1 VKRLATAFLV
11 AVAAVLVLGAASASA
26 ASPGAAG
33 IGDRLFPGLGNGGY
47 DVQHYDLD
55 LRYATDNPA
64 QSLLG
69 TATITARATQS
80 LSRFDLDYG
89 AQGISAV
96 TVNGSPAQWSQHGEE
111 LVITPS
117 HALSNGSRFV
127 VKVVGFR
134 ATPTPPN
141 PDDFSTEAFFITPDG
156 SATAPQPNFAHL
168 IYPSNDHPSD
178 KATFTFRIDVP
189 AGEQAFANGDLVD
202 RRTHDGRTLWTYEE
216 RDPMATELTQ
226 IATGHFD
233 VTNRGSHRGIRLRDV
248 TSPTYTD
255 FLEPDLAREPGH
267 IDWLEARLGAYPFDI
282 YGSFVVNA
290 NLGFA
295 LETQTLSLYDNTWFT
310 DTPQDVWEPTMVHEL
325 SHMWFGDS
333 VAPRRWSDL
342 WINEGHASWFEF
354 IFAAQNGFL
363 EGDTENYPDE
373 NGYANFN
380 DLMRAVYA
388 HGDQWRADWGPVAK
402 PTDEDALFTFQ
413 QYHGGA
419 LVLYA
424 LRQKV
429 GAAMLEHI
437 DREWLRHYRGR
448 SAGTRQYIRLAA
460 RVAHRPD
467 LRPFLRDW
475 LYGTKT
481 PPMPGH
487 PNWTV
492 DPVQQSSARA
502 LGAQSEAARHLR
514 K

>member
-11 AVAAVLVLGAASASA
+11 AVAAVFALGVASASA

-33 IGDRLFPGLGNGGY
+33 IGDRLYPGLGNGGY
-47 DVQHYDLD
+47 DVSHYDLD
-55 LRYATDNPA
+55 LRYATDNPT

-80 LSRFDLDYG
+80 LSRFDLDYA

-96 TVNGSPAQWSQHGEE
+96 SVNGSPAAWKHQGEE

-117 HALSNGSRFV
+117 HAIGDGSKFV

-134 ATPTPPN
+134 ATPTAPD
-141 PDDFSTEAFFITPDG
+141 PDDFSKDAFFYTPDG

-189 AGEQAFANGDLVD
+189 AAEQAFANGDLVD
-202 RRTHDGRTLWTYEE
+202 RRTRNGRTTWVYEE

-226 IATGHFD
+226 IATGHYD
-233 VTNRGSHRGIRLRDV
+233 VTQRGVHRGIRVRDV
-248 TSPTYTD
+248 TSPTYTS
-255 FLEPDLAREPGH
+255 LVRPDLALELGH
-267 IDWLEARLGAYPFDI
+267 IDYMENIDGPYPFDR
-282 YGSFVVNA
+282 YGSFVVDA
-290 NLGFA
+290 SIGFA
-295 LETQTLSLYDNTWFT
+295 LETQTLSLYDNGWFT
-310 DTPQDVWEPTMVHEL
+310 DAPRDVWEPTMLHEL

-333 VAPRRWSDL
+333 VSPRRWSDL
-342 WINEGHASWFEF
+342 WINEGHASWYEF
-354 IFAAQNGFL
+354 TFAAQKGFL
-363 EGDTENYPDE
+363 EGDTEGYPDP
-373 NGYANFN
+373 NGYANFD

-388 HGDQWRADWGPVAK
+388 HGDQWRADWGPVAR
-402 PTDEDALFTFQ
+402 PTDQDALFTFQ

-429 GAAMLEHI
+429 GAAMLERI
-437 DREWLRHYRGR
+437 DRAWLREYRGR
-448 SAGTRQYIRLAA
+448 SAGTRQYIALAA

-467 LRPFLRDW
+467 LRPFLRAW

-492 DPVQQSSARA
+492 DPVEQSSARA
-502 LGAQSEAARHLR
+502 LRVQSEAAQRLR